1 VLSDAV
7 VDDADAAGWGWRI
20 DAEQPMT
27 GRRSSAAGAEGQTL
41 SGPPR
46 PYVVAHRQRVEP
58 PPTRSCLSHPGSVQ
72 LAKALSFANLEGQVE
87 DAESLLV
94 PVAAGASTSDLAKRL
109 YTAPELMRLAGMS
122 RKQVTYWAQIGLVA
136 PCFHDSKATGGRPS
150 LFYSATEVVKAMI
163 ICELKRRGI
172 TLRQVQ
178 EVAKNLQES
187 QIDLY
192 ESQAYLLTDGYS
204 VYYAFD
210 DGQVVDVLKNH
221 RQLLL
226 LVPIHEHVERLRRVA

>member
-1 VLSDAV
+1 
-7 VDDADAAGWGWRI
+7 
-20 DAEQPMT
+20 
-27 GRRSSAAGAEGQTL
+27 
-41 SGPPR
+41 
-46 PYVVAHRQRVEP
+46 VE
-58 PPTRSCLSHPGSVQ
+58 
-72 LAKALSFANLEGQVE
+72 N
-87 DAESLLV
+87 DESLLV
-94 PVAAGASTSDLAKRL
+94 PVAPAASTPDLTKRL

-122 RKQVTYWAQIGLVA
+122 RKQVSYWAQIDLVT
-136 PCFHDSKATGGRPS
+136 PTFQDPKAAGGRPS
-150 LFYSATEVVKAMI
+150 LFYSAPEVIKAMI
-163 ICELKRRGI
+163 ICELKRRGF

-187 QIDLY
+187 QIDLH

-221 RQLLL
+221 RQQLL

>member
-1 VLSDAV
+1 VKD
-7 VDDADAAGWGWRI
+7 I
-20 DAEQPMT
+20 E
-27 GRRSSAAGAEGQTL
+27 
-41 SGPPR
+41 SG
-46 PYVVAHRQRVEP
+46 
-58 PPTRSCLSHPGSVQ
+58 
-72 LAKALSFANLEGQVE
+72 
-87 DAESLLV
+87 LV
-94 PVAAGASTSDLAKRL
+94 PVATTAPTLNDLAKRL

-122 RKQVTYWAQIGLVA
+122 RKQVSYWAQIDLVTPA
-136 PCFHDSKATGGRPS
+136 FQDPEAAGGRPS

-163 ICELKRRGI
+163 ICELRRRGFS
-172 TLRQVQ
+172 LRQVQ
-178 EVAKNLQES
+178 EVARNLEES

-226 LVPIHEHVERLRRVA
+226 LVPIHEHVERLIRVA